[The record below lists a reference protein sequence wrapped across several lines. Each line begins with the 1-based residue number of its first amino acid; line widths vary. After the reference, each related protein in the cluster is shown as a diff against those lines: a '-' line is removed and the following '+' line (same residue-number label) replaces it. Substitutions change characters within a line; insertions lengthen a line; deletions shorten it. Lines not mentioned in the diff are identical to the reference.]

1 MLTYGLANADVAATG
16 IVTVGTAA
24 TGRGISLSVATPW
37 GRGELQTKLVG
48 TFNASNVLGCL
59 GALLA
64 SDIPLSDALA
74 ALAEVEPPPGRM
86 QRLGGVDAPLVIV
99 DYAHSPDALEKV
111 LNALRPAVAEDRE
124 LVCVFGCGG
133 DRDAGK
139 RPEMGRVAATLADRV
154 IVTTD
159 NPRSEDPAAI
169 ASAIV
174 HGVRDSGNR
183 RWSVDLDRAT
193 AINAADFWREGGRR
207 RARRRQGPR
216 GLPGSERRAHAVLGR
231 GGGGGRAC
239 PPGRRMMDTATA
251 ARAVAG
257 RAVGANVHFARV
269 STDTRVL
276 APGDLFVALAGE
288 RFDGHDF
295 VGDAFQRGA
304 AAALVAADRAAT
316 LAGPLI
322 AVPDTQA
329 ALLALAAH
337 WRARFAIPV
346 VVVVGSNGKTTV
358 KEMLAAILR
367 AHYGAGHVL
376 ATEGNL
382 NNAIGLPLTL
392 LALNEAHRAAVIELG
407 MNHRGETAELA
418 AIAQPTVA
426 LVNNAQ
432 REHQEF
438 MRTVGEV
445 AAEHAELIRA
455 LPPGGIAVINA
466 DDPHV
471 EVWRDAARGR
481 PGVSVIEFALEQ
493 KAAVRGRWTAGAPG
507 SPLVLSTPAG
517 DVTVDAR
524 RAGTAQRCECAR
536 RRDRRRSRSASRW
549 PPWRAGSRRSAR
561 CRDGS
566 RHCARNAAPRSSTT
580 RTTRIRIPC
589 APPSTSSAPCL
600 RRDGSCWATWA
611 RSARRARHTTARLA
625 RERARRGST
634 GCSRRARSPRRRPR
648 PSAPAR
654 RISRRSRRWPRTSR
668 PRPAPA

>member
-1 MLTYGLANADVAATG
+1 
-16 IVTVGTAA
+16 
-24 TGRGISLSVATPW
+24 
-37 GRGELQTKLVG
+37 
-48 TFNASNVLGCL
+48 
-59 GALLA
+59 
-64 SDIPLSDALA
+64 
-74 ALAEVEPPPGRM
+74 
-86 QRLGGVDAPLVIV
+86 
-99 DYAHSPDALEKV
+99 
-111 LNALRPAVAEDRE
+111 
-124 LVCVFGCGG
+124 
-133 DRDAGK
+133 
-139 RPEMGRVAATLADRV
+139 
-154 IVTTD
+154 
-159 NPRSEDPAAI
+159 
-169 ASAIV
+169 
-174 HGVRDSGNR
+174 
-183 RWSVDLDRAT
+183 
-193 AINAADFWREGGRR
+193 
-207 RARRRQGPR
+207 
-216 GLPGSERRAHAVLGR
+216 
-231 GGGGGRAC
+231 
-239 PPGRRMMDTATA
+239 MMDTATA

-376 ATEGNL
+376 ATEGNF

-455 LPPGGIAVINA
+455 LPPGGIAVIYA

-517 DVTVDAR
+517 DMTVMLAVPGRHNAANALAAATGALALGVPLAAVARGLEAFRAVPGRLATLRTERGATVINDTYNANPDSVRAAIDVLGAVPSPRWLVLGDMGEVGAQGPAYHREAGARAREAGIDRLFTTGTLAAETAEAFGAGATHFATVEALAAHLAAEAGSGVTVLVK
-524 RAGTAQRCECAR
+524 G
-536 RRDRRRSRSASRW
+536 SRFMRMERVVAAL
-549 PPWRAGSRRSAR
+549 AGSA
-561 CRDGS
+561 GG
-566 RHCARNAAPRSSTT
+566 T
-580 RTTRIRIPC
+580 
-589 APPSTSSAPCL
+589 PPEHASHA
-600 RRDGSCWATWA
+600 
-611 RSARRARHTTARLA
+611 
-625 RERARRGST
+625 
-634 GCSRRARSPRRRPR
+634 SPRGGRRPR
-648 PSAPAR
+648 GGPSDGEGAH
-654 RISRRSRRWPRTSR
+654 
-668 PRPAPA
+668 